1 MNATVPEHVKEHFQS
16 EFLPIDSI
24 IVGDRFRQSNT
35 NLEELCE
42 SIKEK
47 GLIHYPS
54 IDGDN
59 NLIAGGRRLAA
70 LRLLGWAEVPVTRRH
85 FITPVQL
92 RELELEENLQREDM
106 TWQEEV
112 NLKNE
117 ILKLKQSIHGVK
129 GLGRNQDGMS
139 QADVAKM
146 VGDSPSNFSLD
157 VGLSNAM
164 ELLPELANCKTKDDA
179 RKKFKQLQEKLVVN
193 ELMKRK
199 ASGES
204 KLGSKFKQA
213 DESFI
218 VTDALI
224 ALTNHPPYNYSFIN
238 CDPPYGI
245 NLNNAKKGSEQ
256 TKTVEQDYQEWATT
270 GESNYYL
277 EACQLVARET
287 FRIIENGY
295 MTFWFGIQWYKE
307 LYEILTKEGW
317 SVDAVPGI
325 WYATGAGQTN
335 QPDLL
340 LGKNYE
346 AFFIC
351 RKGKPILNKR
361 GRSNVF
367 EFAKMGAE
375 KKIHPTEK
383 PLELMREVINTFCPA
398 HGEVLSPFL
407 GSGVD
412 IIASF
417 ETDRKCRGFDLN
429 QEVKKRFLLKVEEK
443 FK

>member
-1 MNATVPEHVKEHFQS
+1 MPVTQETKDHFQS

-24 IVGDRFRQSNT
+24 VIGDRFRKEYKNM
-35 NLEELCE
+35 EELCE
-42 SIKEK
+42 SIREK

-54 IDGDN
+54 VDGSN
-59 NLIAGGRRLAA
+59 NLIAGGRRLEA
-70 LRLLGWAEVPVTRRH
+70 LRRLGWKEIPITRRH
-85 FITPVQL
+85 FVSPLQL
-92 RELELEENLQREDM
+92 RELELEENLQRDDM

-112 NLKNE
+112 ALKNE
-117 ILKLKQSIHGVK
+117 ILKLQQEIHGVK
-129 GLGRNQDGMS
+129 GKGNTTGVS
-139 QADVAKM
+139 QNDVAKM

-157 VGLSNAM
+157 VTLSNAI
-164 ELLPELANCKTKDDA
+164 ETIPELADCKTKDDA
-179 RKKFKQLQEKLVVN
+179 RKKLKQIQEQLVVN

-199 ASGES
+199 ASGET
-204 KLGSKFKQA
+204 KLGSKFQQA
-213 DESFI
+213 DQSFI
-218 VTDALI
+218 IGDAL
-224 ALTNHPPYNYSFIN
+224 ANLAAHPSYNYSFIN

-245 NLNNAKKGSEQ
+245 DLNNAKKGSEI
-256 TKTVEQDYQEWATT
+256 TKTVEQDYQEWSA
-270 GESNYYL
+270 EDYL
-277 EACQLVARET
+277 GMCSAVAKET
-287 FRIIENGY
+287 YRIISDGY
-295 MTFWFGIQWYKE
+295 MCFWFGIQWYKE
-307 LYEILTKEGW
+307 LYDILTNAGW
-317 SVDAVPGI
+317 SVDRVPGI

-383 PLELMREVINTFCPA
+383 PLELMTEVINTFCPA

-417 ETDRKCRGFDLN
+417 KTDRKCRGFDLN
-429 QEVKKRFLLKVEEK
+429 NEVKKRFLLKVEET